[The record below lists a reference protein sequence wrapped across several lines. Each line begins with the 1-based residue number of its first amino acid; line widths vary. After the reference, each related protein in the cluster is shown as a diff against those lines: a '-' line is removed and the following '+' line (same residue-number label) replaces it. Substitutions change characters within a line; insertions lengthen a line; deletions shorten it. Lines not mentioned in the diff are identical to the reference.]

1 MCLRCVFGPDS
12 QSALVAHRAHVL
24 ALLALVEHPEAI
36 PADAALRLGQEILA
50 LVGAEP
56 AVRRCEAGAPADPA
70 DVSAAERRHP

>member
-12 QSALVAHRAHVL
+12 HGALAHRAHVL

-36 PADAALRLGQEILA
+36 PAGAALRLGREILT

-56 AVRRCEAGAPADPA
+56 ADWRCETVAPTDSADA
-70 DVSAAERRHP
+70 SATKRRRQ